1 MKVYLLTILTLLSFC
16 CNTFSWA
23 KDAPIAK
30 VSKIHGNVTILAPG
44 ARSATLLKQ
53 NNLIFKDSSILSG
66 EKSFAQIQFNN
77 GATTTVG
84 PNSKIVIQEAT
95 TEENTL
101 IDLVRGQIRASV
113 NNDEPKAGDK
123 KPDLKFFIKTRTAS
137 MAVRGTEFQM
147 SFEPS
152 SLRTGLLTFNGEVV
166 IKKATPDDKNDTIE
180 ELKKELS
187 NDVQL
192 SKKGDFS
199 YVNAADI
206 KMKEVTK
213 IDPVQFVLLKT
224 DESMGTDKSKV
235 DMVVVEAEAKK
246 VETEYVKEGVD
257 LKKVS
262 LVDTHT
268 AFVVPTSSG
277 KVDDNGQFIA
287 PNGLKLDAKKGFVT
301 TTKDDQV
308 AINKAIELNKV
319 IEDQTVTDVDNA
331 YYRRY
336 FDVK

>member
-30 VSKIHGNVTILAPG
+30 VTKVHGVVTILIPG
-44 ARSATLLKQ
+44 AHVATHLQPNEALS
-53 NNLIFKDSSILSG
+53 KDSSILSG

-77 GATTTVG
+77 GSTTTIG

-101 IDLVRGQIRASV
+101 IDLVKGQIRATV
-113 NNDEPKAGDK
+113 NKQESKVGEK
-123 KPDLKFFIKTRTAS
+123 KPELKFFIKTRTAS

-147 SFEPS
+147 SFEPT

-187 NDVQL
+187 EDVQL
-192 SKKGDFS
+192 SKKGDFTN
-199 YVNAADI
+199 VNAVDLKI
-206 KMKEVTK
+206 KEATK
-213 IDPVQFVLLKT
+213 VDPVQFTLLKT
-224 DESMGTDKSKV
+224 DDSMGTDKNKV
-235 DMVVVEAEAKK
+235 DMKVVEAEAKK
-246 VETEYVKEGVD
+246 VESEYVKEGVD
-257 LKKVS
+257 LKKVA

-268 AFVVPTSSG
+268 AFIVPTTSG
-277 KVDDNGQFIA
+277 KVDDNGQFMA
-287 PNGLKLDAKKGFVT
+287 PKGLKLDPKIGFVT
-301 TTKDDQV
+301 ATKNDKV
-308 AINKAIELNKV
+308 AINKATELNKV

-336 FDVK
+336 FDVR